1 LTDKLGRH
9 PGRPWSK
16 VPDALGR
23 PPHSYPRLITIREF
37 NAGHFERAYDG
48 SHVCAIWY
56 MPAAFEILDR
66 RPINASAGGE
76 HRLAPIEKTSR
87 RSTLLL

>member
-1 LTDKLGRH
+1 MRYSRRLFKDLVVLDSTTERSVFS
-9 PGRPWSK
+9 GRPS
-16 VPDALGR
+16 
-23 PPHSYPRLITIREF
+23 HSHTRLVAIGEF

-76 HRLAPIEKTSR
+76 HRLAPIEKT
-87 RSTLLL
+87 

>member
-1 LTDKLGRH
+1 MLARWRHVGTRLRASSGRLSH
-9 PGRPWSK
+9 P
-16 VPDALGR
+16 
-23 PPHSYPRLITIREF
+23 HPRLITIREF
-37 NAGHFERAYDG
+37 NARHFERAYDG

-66 RPINASAGGE
+66 RPINTSASGE
-76 HRLAPIEKTSR
+76 HRLAPIEKTAR